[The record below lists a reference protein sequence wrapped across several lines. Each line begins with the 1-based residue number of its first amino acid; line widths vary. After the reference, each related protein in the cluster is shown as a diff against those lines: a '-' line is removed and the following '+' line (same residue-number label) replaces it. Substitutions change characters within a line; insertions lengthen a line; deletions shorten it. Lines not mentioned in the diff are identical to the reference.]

1 MFNNYFISAIRNMIR
16 NRVQTLIQV
25 ISLTIGITAAILIGL
40 YAWYEC
46 TYDRYNEK
54 ADRIYRLQ
62 YGDRVGLPSAVGH
75 EIKEQIPE
83 VENVVRIVNW
93 RGKDGYMLFY
103 DYPEGDTTGNKIV
116 RKQEDRLEC
125 DSTIF
130 DIFSFEFIQGDP
142 NTALMDPNSVVLSES
157 EAKRIFG
164 NKDPMAEPWG
174 NLTVTGIIK
183 DVTHSHLEIKYLFP
197 LSAYRTQEMQNSGG
211 DVLNSY
217 SGYNGFMTYL
227 LLPEGR
233 DPEWVEQR
241 INAYFKERWRAA
253 FDFEEETEFSLLPL
267 KDIYFSTGWDWEMNY
282 CRHGNLGMIKVLGA
296 VALLILLLGIINY
309 INLTTAR
316 ASLRAREVGIRNVV
330 GASRPRLISQ
340 FLTEA
345 MVLTLLAVL
354 IALTLIQLILPWFRN
369 LAGTPLDPEFLHH
382 PLIWVLFIVAILIL
396 GLLSGIY
403 PALYLTGFKIRSI
416 LSGDQVYGRLSGQF
430 RKLLLAFQ
438 YTIAGILIIAI
449 LVIFRQLHYMENAD
463 EGFNKELVVSGN
475 IVPAQYDVEK
485 RKEFRQRLLQ
495 HPDISAVAFS
505 SNMMGQEQHMNSME
519 LNGVEK
525 PIGTMG
531 VSPGFFDLMQIELLE
546 GRDFSYDRP
555 ADLFIDGQTNTIR
568 RFVVNETF
576 VKEFGLEAPLETI
589 ITTYGPMPIEI
600 IGVVKD
606 FNFSSLHERILP
618 MIFTWQT
625 YEPKVG
631 IRISDKHVQ
640 ATIEYIHE
648 TFNDVMGPWVVF
660 DGNFLDEQYDRQYLN
675 DEKTA
680 EIIVIFAVIALLIAC
695 LGLFGLSSFM
705 AARRVKEIG
714 IRKVFGASER
724 SLFALLA
731 SEFLKWVGVSLAI
744 ACPAGWIIMHRWLEN
759 FAYRTTVSWWIFAVT
774 ILIALLITFSTVT
787 WQSLKTA
794 RSNPVDALRYE

>member
-1 MFNNYFISAIRNMIR
+1 MLKNYFISAIRNMIR
-16 NRVQTLIQV
+16 NKVQTVIQV

-40 YAWYEC
+40 YAWYES

-62 YGDRVGLPSAVGH
+62 YDNRVGLPSAVGH

-93 RGKDGYMLFY
+93 RGKDGHMLFY

-116 RKQEDRLEC
+116 RTQEDRLEC

-142 NTALMDPNSVVLSES
+142 KTALMDPNSVVLSES
-157 EAKRIFG
+157 EARRIFG
-164 NKDPMAEPWG
+164 DKDPMAEPWG
-174 NLTVTGIIK
+174 NVTVTGIIK
-183 DVTHSHLEIKYLFP
+183 DVTHSHLEINYLIP
-197 LSAYRTQEMQNSGG
+197 LSAYRNQVTTDPGT

-241 INAYFKERWRAA
+241 INDYFTERWRKES
-253 FDFEEETEFSLLPL
+253 DFEDEAEFSLLPL

-282 CRHGNLGMIKVLGA
+282 CRHGNLGMMKVIGA

-345 MVLTLLAVL
+345 IVMTLLAVL

-382 PLIWVLFIVAILIL
+382 PLIWIWFIVAILIL

-416 LSGDQVYGRLSGQF
+416 LSGEKVSGRVSGQF

-449 LVIFRQLHYMENAD
+449 LVIFKQLQYMKNAD

-475 IVPAQYDVEK
+475 IFGAQNDVEM
-485 RKEFRQRLLQ
+485 RKELRQRLLQ
-495 HPDISAVAFS
+495 HPDITAVAFS
-505 SNMMGQEQHMNSME
+505 SNMMGQEQHMHSME

-555 ADLFIDGQTNTIR
+555 ADFFVDGQTNSIR

-576 VKEFGLEAPLETI
+576 VKEFGLDTPLETI
-589 ITTYGPMPIEI
+589 ITTYGPVPIEI
-600 IGVVKD
+600 IGVVQD
-606 FNFSSLHERILP
+606 FNFNSLHERILP

-625 YEPKVG
+625 FESLVG
-631 IRISDKHVQ
+631 IRISSSQ
-640 ATIEYIHE
+640 IPATLEYIQE
-648 TFNDVMGPWVVF
+648 VFNAVVNPNIVF
-660 DGNFLDEQYDRQYLN
+660 DGNFLDEQYNRQYLN

-705 AARRVKEIG
+705 ATRRVKEIG
-714 IRKVFGASER
+714 IRKVFGASDR

-731 SEFLKWVGVSLAI
+731 TEFLKWVGISLAI
-744 ACPAGWIIMHRWLEN
+744 ACPAGWIIMHRWLQN
-759 FAYRTTVSWWIFAVT
+759 FAYRTNISWWIFALT